1 MLQGFSVGDLHLRE
15 PDSANI
21 EDRERVEVT
30 ARITSEKPR
39 EIALETIVGRLN
51 LESCVTA
58 VRWRTVTTL
67 V

>member
-15 PDSANI
+15 LDSANI
-21 EDRERVEVT
+21 EDTERVEVT

-39 EIALETIVGRLN
+39 EIALETIVGRLS
-51 LESCVTA
+51 LESSVTA